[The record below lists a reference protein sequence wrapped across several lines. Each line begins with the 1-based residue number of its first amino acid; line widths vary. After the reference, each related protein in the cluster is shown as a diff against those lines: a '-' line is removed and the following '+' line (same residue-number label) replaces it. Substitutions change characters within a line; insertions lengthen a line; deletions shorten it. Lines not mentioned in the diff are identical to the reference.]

1 MLRNNGENMKNIL
14 ENYRNPKELKK
25 MKINDLNQ
33 LSNEIRDFILKSVST
48 TGGHLSSNLGTIE
61 LTVALHHVFDSPK
74 DQFLWDVGHQ
84 AYTHKILTGRMDQ
97 FNTLRKLD
105 GLSGF
110 LKQSESEHDI
120 FEAGHSSTSI
130 SAGLGLSLANEKS
143 GRKNYVLPIIGDGA
157 LSAGLAYEA
166 LNYAGQC
173 KSQLI
178 IILNDNDMSISNNV
192 GSISKYLSK
201 IRTLKSYAKTKQYMI
216 KKLTQT
222 NIGLKSYRVLSKAK
236 SGIKEL
242 IIPGM
247 LFEHFGLTYLGPV
260 DGHDMKEMVKTF
272 EIAKKLEMPVLI
284 HVHTI
289 KGKGYRRAELSPD
302 LYHGVGAFDLEK
314 GIKST
319 DKETFSSVFGNHLLE
334 MAKEDEKIMA
344 VTAAMPSGT
353 GLSAFEK
360 QLGEQFIDV
369 GIAEQNAVTMSAGLA
384 VGGYKPYVAIYSTF
398 LQRAFDQIVHDVAL
412 QNLAVTFCIDRSG
425 IVGRDGETHQGIFDT
440 SFLSLIPN
448 LTVMTPKDTFELK
461 QMLDFSKTFNGPLAI
476 KYFRENAYTINENNQ
491 LSVFEPELVIAGE
504 KTLIITAGR
513 MVKAA
518 VEASEELNKTVGVMN
533 IKVIKPLQI
542 EKIMEYV
549 VNYKNFILVEE
560 NVPNGSITTLLEN
573 SLLKKGY
580 NNIKTMNLPDRFIEQ
595 GSVEELL
602 ERYQLDRKSIV
613 ENIKLLEN
621 G

>member
-1 MLRNNGENMKNIL
+1 MKNIL
-14 ENYRNPKELKK
+14 DNYESPSDLKK
-25 MKINDLNQ
+25 MKITELNQ
-33 LSNEIRDFILKSVST
+33 LSDEIRTFILKSVSA
-48 TGGHLSSNLGTIE
+48 TGGHLSSNLGTVE
-61 LTVALHHVFDSPK
+61 LTVALHYVFDSPN

-84 AYTHKILTGRMDQ
+84 AYTHKILTGRMNQ
-97 FNTLRKLD
+97 FDTLRKLD

-110 LKQSESEHDI
+110 LKRSESEHDI

-130 SAGLGLSLANEKS
+130 SAGLGLSIANEKS
-143 GRKNYVLPIIGDGA
+143 GKKNYVLPIIGDGA

-178 IILNDNDMSISNNV
+178 VILNDNDMSISNNV
-192 GSISKYLSK
+192 GSISKYLTK
-201 IRTLKSYAKTKQYMI
+201 IRTLKSYAKTKQFMI

-222 NIGLKSYRVLSKAK
+222 NMGLKSYRLLSKAK
-236 SGIKEL
+236 SSIKEL

-260 DGHDMKEMVKTF
+260 NGHDMKEMVKTF
-272 EIAKKLEMPVLI
+272 EIAKKMEMPVLI

-289 KGKGYRRAELSPD
+289 KGKGYRRAELGPD
-302 LYHGVGAFDLEK
+302 LYHGVGTFDLEK
-314 GIKST
+314 GVKSSNK
-319 DKETFSSVFGNHLLE
+319 DTFSSVFGNHLLE
-334 MAKEDEKIMA
+334 MAKEDNKVLA
-344 VTAAMPSGT
+344 LTAAMPSGT
-353 GLSAFEK
+353 GLSTFQK

-369 GIAEQNAVTMSAGLA
+369 GIAEQNAVTMAAGLA
-384 VGGYKPYVAIYSTF
+384 IGGYKPYVAIYSTF

-440 SFLSLIPN
+440 SFLTLIPN
-448 LTVMTPKDTFELK
+448 LTVMTPKDTVELK
-461 QMLDFSKTFNGPLAI
+461 QMLDFSKTFEGPLAI
-476 KYFRENAYTINENNQ
+476 KYFRENAYTINDNNQ
-491 LSVFEPELVIAGE
+491 LSIFEPELIIKGDR
-504 KTLIITAGR
+504 TLLITAGR
-513 MVKAA
+513 MVKTA
-518 VEASEELNKTVGVMN
+518 VEASEELNNSVGVLN

-549 VNYKNFILVEE
+549 KNYKNFILIEE

-573 SLLKKGY
+573 SLRKNGY
-580 NNIKTMNLPDRFIEQ
+580 NNILTMNLPDQFLEQ

-602 ERYQLDRKSIV
+602 ERYHLDKKSMI